1 MKHLNS
7 IDIVRSLSMLYI
19 LIFHCGNY
27 TEEINFQPWGDFLK
41 NGALGTF
48 MFISGYLLGRKYTIF
63 HGIDAVKSF
72 FINRAIRILPLFFL
86 SLLIYLFMGY
96 LSVKTVLLSMTGFSV
111 IIPPQPPTL
120 WFVSMIILFYYLFP
134 IMSGQRISSVFM
146 IAGCIILA
154 VMAAQG
160 GGMDVDRRFYYYF
173 PCFIVG
179 ITAARYLPNQFSNYK
194 FGILGAI
201 AFSLIS
207 TGYLWLDLFGNE
219 PANSVFRMLIA
230 LSGTMSFISL
240 SYYLTNSSHISFWAS
255 RIAYSSMAAYLFHRQ
270 IFSVIRQYV
279 YWPEDG
285 TGRVLFLLFVCIP
298 IILLTGYIIQTVYDY
313 FLKKLVVRE

>member
-1 MKHLNS
+1 
-7 IDIVRSLSMLYI
+7 
-19 LIFHCGNY
+19 
-27 TEEINFQPWGDFLK
+27 
-41 NGALGTF
+41 
-48 MFISGYLLGRKYTIF
+48 
-63 HGIDAVKSF
+63 
-72 FINRAIRILPLFFL
+72 
-86 SLLIYLFMGY
+86 
-96 LSVKTVLLSMTGFSV
+96 MTGFSV

-120 WFVSMIILFYYLFP
+120 WFVSWSYYSTIFSHHVRTTNILCVYDRRLYYTRGYGR
-134 IMSGQRISSVFM
+134 S
-146 IAGCIILA
+146 
-154 VMAAQG
+154 

-285 TGRVLFLLFVCIP
+285 TRKSLVFTVCMYSNHFVNWVHHPNRLWLFP
-298 IILLTGYIIQTVYDY
+298 
-313 FLKKLVVRE
+313 KKLVVRE

>member
-1 MKHLNS
+1 MVMKHLNS

-27 TEEINFQPWGDFLK
+27 TEEINFQPWGDFFK

-146 IAGCIILA
+146 IAGCIIL
-154 VMAAQG
+154 VVRAAQG
-160 GGMDVDRRFYYYF
+160 GG
-173 PCFIVG
+173 CG
-179 ITAARYLPNQFSNYK
+179 
-194 FGILGAI
+194 
-201 AFSLIS
+201 
-207 TGYLWLDLFGNE
+207 
-219 PANSVFRMLIA
+219 
-230 LSGTMSFISL
+230 
-240 SYYLTNSSHISFWAS
+240 
-255 RIAYSSMAAYLFHRQ
+255 
-270 IFSVIRQYV
+270 
-279 YWPEDG
+279 
-285 TGRVLFLLFVCIP
+285 C
-298 IILLTGYIIQTVYDY
+298 
-313 FLKKLVVRE
+313 

>member
-1 MKHLNS
+1 MVMKHLNS

-48 MFISGYLLGRKYTIF
+48 MFISAYLLGRKYTIY

-120 WFVSMIILFYYLFP
+120 WFVSMIILFYYLVP

-146 IAGCIILA
+146 IAGCIILV

-160 GGMDVDRRFYYYF
+160 GGYG
-173 PCFIVG
+173 C
-179 ITAARYLPNQFSNYK
+179 
-194 FGILGAI
+194 
-201 AFSLIS
+201 
-207 TGYLWLDLFGNE
+207 
-219 PANSVFRMLIA
+219 
-230 LSGTMSFISL
+230 
-240 SYYLTNSSHISFWAS
+240 
-255 RIAYSSMAAYLFHRQ
+255 
-270 IFSVIRQYV
+270 
-279 YWPEDG
+279 
-285 TGRVLFLLFVCIP
+285 
-298 IILLTGYIIQTVYDY
+298 
-313 FLKKLVVRE
+313 